1 MNLKS
6 CLLLI
11 FKSGG
16 TTTNSAL
23 RSNNFKDLTI
33 LYVDANDSWKYTLDA
48 IVTNLWLFK
57 VPELEMTRLQ
67 LVSLLISWIFRI
79 YFLEGKVCVL

>member
-1 MNLKS
+1 
-6 CLLLI
+6 
-11 FKSGG
+11 
-16 TTTNSAL
+16 
-23 RSNNFKDLTI
+23 

-57 VPELEMTRLQ
+57 VLELEMTRLQ

-79 YFLEGKVCVL
+79 YFLEGKVFVL